1 MRKTFTAQEF
11 YDYLQEFESICA
23 YAGEN
28 HMVVSATV
36 SPKDLDVYQIGN
48 EYLFEG
54 NVMKKR
60 RGTRA
65 GVFSI
70 CAEKFECEI
79 EVREKTERH
88 RFEVVTFFVD
98 GKQTPLKLSLTV

>member
-1 MRKTFTAQEF
+1 MKKTFTAQEF
-11 YDYLQEFESICA
+11 YDYLQGFESICA

-28 HMVVSATV
+28 RMVVSATV
-36 SPKDLDVYQIGN
+36 SPKDLDVWQIGN

-65 GVFSI
+65 GGFSI

-79 EVREKTERH
+79 EVRENTERH
-88 RFEVVTFFVD
+88 RLEVVSFFVD
-98 GKQTPLKLSLTV
+98 GKPTPLKLSLTV